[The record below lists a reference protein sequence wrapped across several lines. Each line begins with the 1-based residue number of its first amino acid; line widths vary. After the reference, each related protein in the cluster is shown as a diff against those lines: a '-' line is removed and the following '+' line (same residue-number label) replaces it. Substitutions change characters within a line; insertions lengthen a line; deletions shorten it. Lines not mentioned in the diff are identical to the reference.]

1 MGNSLSSSLGI
12 LMATSMFCLDLVGSR
27 GLETQKQTKVDIRI
41 NEVGKLK
48 TSRGHQ
54 MKSREPSLQ
63 PYTQRHVTPP
73 GTIVK
78 GMVNVT

>member
-1 MGNSLSSSLGI
+1 MGNSLSSSPGI

-41 NEVGKLK
+41 NKVG
-48 TSRGHQ
+48 GHQ
-54 MKSREPSLQ
+54 MKSRELSLQ